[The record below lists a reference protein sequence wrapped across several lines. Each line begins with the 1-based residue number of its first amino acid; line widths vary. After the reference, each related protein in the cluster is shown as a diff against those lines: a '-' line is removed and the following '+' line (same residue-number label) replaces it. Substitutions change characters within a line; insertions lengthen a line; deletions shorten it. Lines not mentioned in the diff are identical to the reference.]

1 LAIPPNAAKNSF
13 KKSFMKNIL
22 FALATIVAIALL
34 NSCTKVIDI
43 NLNEADAKIV
53 IEAELVSGTQDFM
66 VKITKTSD
74 FFNPGQPV
82 TIADA
87 TVFLKAGTDASLNL
101 TNEGNG
107 IYSLKNF
114 TATENTSYFLSVTAE
129 GKTYEATD
137 FLPKKV
143 PLDSLSASVS
153 DNNPFNPSGSD
164 SFQIVVNYQ
173 DPIADI
179 NFYRIK
185 STVNGIPRSEGVKLL
200 VIEDR
205 YSVGAYFT
213 LPIFTDSYELN
224 DSVDVELVSM
234 SHAMFDYFN
243 TLALLV
249 DGSGSPAPTNP
260 SGNWSG
266 GALGYFGAFSVSK
279 QTILVR

>member
-1 LAIPPNAAKNSF
+1 
-13 KKSFMKNIL
+13 MKNIL

-43 NLNEADAKIV
+43 NLNEADPKIV
-53 IEAELVSGTQDFM
+53 IEAELVSGTHDFI

-82 TIADA
+82 SVEDA
-87 TVFLKAGTDASLNL
+87 TIFLNKGTDASLQL
-101 TNEGNG
+101 TDDGNG
-107 IYSLKNF
+107 MYSLKNF

-137 FLPKKV
+137 FLPKNV
-143 PLDSLSASVS
+143 FLDSLSVSVPE
-153 DNNPFNPSGSD
+153 NNPFNPAGAD
-164 SFQIVVNYQ
+164 SFEIVLHYQ
-173 DPIADI
+173 DPLVDL

-185 STVNGIPRSEGVKLL
+185 STVNGIPRSAGEQLL

-205 YSVGAYFT
+205 YSAGAYFM

-224 DSVDVELVSM
+224 DSVEVELVSM
-234 SHAMFDYFN
+234 SHAMFDYFT

-249 DGSGSPAPTNP
+249 DGSGSAAPTNP
-260 SGNWSG
+260 SSNWSG

>member
-1 LAIPPNAAKNSF
+1 
-13 KKSFMKNIL
+13 MKNFL
-22 FALATIVAIALL
+22 FAMLAIALL

-43 NLNEADAKIV
+43 NLNEADPKIV
-53 IEAELVSGTQDFM
+53 IEAELVSGTQDFT

-82 TIADA
+82 NIADA
-87 TVFLKAGTDASLNL
+87 TVFLKAGTNAPLNL
-101 TNEGNG
+101 KNDGNG
-107 IYSLKNF
+107 IYTLKNF

-129 GKTYEATD
+129 GRTYEATD
-137 FLPKKV
+137 FLPKNV
-143 PLDSLSASVS
+143 PVDSLSLKVGEK
-153 DNNPFNPSGSD
+153 NPFSSVGGAD
-164 SFQIVVNYQ
+164 SFEIVVNYK
-173 DPIADI
+173 DPLADL

-185 STVNGIPRSEGVKLL
+185 STVNGTPRSEGTKLL

-205 YSVGAYFT
+205 YSAGAYFR

-224 DSVDVELVSM
+224 DHVDVELISM
-234 SHAMFDYFN
+234 SHAMFDYFT

-260 SGNWSG
+260 TSNWSG

-279 QTILVR
+279 KSVLVR

>member
-1 LAIPPNAAKNSF
+1 
-13 KKSFMKNIL
+13 MKNFL
-22 FALATIVAIALL
+22 FAMLAIALL

-43 NLNEADAKIV
+43 NLNEAGPKIV
-53 IEAELVSGTQDFM
+53 IEAELVSGTHDFT

-74 FFNPGQPV
+74 FFNPGQPLN
-82 TIADA
+82 IADA
-87 TVFLKAGTDASLNL
+87 TVFLKTGTNAPLNL
-101 TNEGNG
+101 KNDGNG
-107 IYSLKNF
+107 IYTLKNF

-137 FLPKKV
+137 FLPKNV
-143 PLDSLSASVS
+143 PVDSLSLKVGEK
-153 DNNPFNPSGSD
+153 NPFSSVGGAD
-164 SFQIVVNYQ
+164 SFEIVVNYQ
-173 DPIADI
+173 DPLADL

-185 STVNGIPRSEGVKLL
+185 STVNGTPRSEGTKLL

-205 YSVGAYFT
+205 YSVGAYFR

-224 DSVDVELVSM
+224 DQVEVELVSM
-234 SHAMFDYFN
+234 SHAMFNYFT

-260 SGNWSG
+260 TSNWSG

-279 QTILVR
+279 KSVLVR

>member
-1 LAIPPNAAKNSF
+1 VRLTATTTAVKTSF
-13 KKSFMKNIL
+13 NNNIMKNIL
-22 FALATIVAIALL
+22 LAMLAIALL

-43 NLNEADAKIV
+43 NLNEADSKIV

-82 TIADA
+82 TIVDA
-87 TVFLKAGTDASLNL
+87 AVFLKKGTDNEPLNL
-101 TNEGNG
+101 TNDGNG
-107 IYSLKNF
+107 IYILKNF

-137 FLPKKV
+137 FLPKNV
-143 PLDSLSASVS
+143 PLDSLTVGVPE
-153 DNNPFNPSGSD
+153 NNPFNPSGAD
-164 SFQIVVNYQ
+164 SFEIVVNYQ
-173 DPIADI
+173 DPQDDL

-205 YSVGAYFT
+205 YSAGAYFT

-224 DSVDVELVSM
+224 DSVEVELVSM
-234 SHAMFDYFN
+234 SRAMFDYFT

-249 DGSGSPAPTNP
+249 DGSGGAAPTNP
-260 SGNWSG
+260 SSNWSG
-266 GALGYFGAFSVSK
+266 DALGYFGAFSVSK

>member
-1 LAIPPNAAKNSF
+1 
-13 KKSFMKNIL
+13 MKNIL
-22 FALATIVAIALL
+22 FALAAIVAGALL
-34 NSCTKVIDI
+34 DSCTKVIDI
-43 NLNEADAKIV
+43 NLNEADPKIV
-53 IEAELVSGTQDFM
+53 IEAELLSGTHDFT
-66 VKITKTSD
+66 VTITKTGD
-74 FFNPGQPV
+74 FFNPGQPETV
-82 TIADA
+82 ADA
-87 TVFLKAGTDASLNL
+87 TVFLKKGTDAALNL
-101 TNEGNG
+101 TDEGNG
-107 IYSLKNF
+107 MYSLKNF
-114 TATENTSYFLSVTAE
+114 TATENMSYFLSVTVE

-137 FLPKKV
+137 FLPKNV
-143 PLDSLSASVS
+143 PLDSLTVGVPENSL
-153 DNNPFNPSGSD
+153 FNTSEAD

-173 DPIADI
+173 DPPDDL
-179 NFYRIK
+179 NFYRIR
-185 STVNGIPRSEGVKLL
+185 STVNGIPRSEGAKLL

-224 DSVDVELVSM
+224 DNVDVELMSI

-260 SGNWSG
+260 SSNWSG

>member
-1 LAIPPNAAKNSF
+1 LRWPQS
-13 KKSFMKNIL
+13 L
-22 FALATIVAIALL
+22 AIALL

-43 NLNEADAKIV
+43 NLNEADSKIV

-87 TVFLKAGTDASLNL
+87 AVFLKAGTDNEPLNL
-101 TNEGNG
+101 TNDGNG
-107 IYSLKNF
+107 IYILKNF

-137 FLPKKV
+137 FLPKNV
-143 PLDSLSASVS
+143 PLDSLTVGVPE
-153 DNNPFNPSGSD
+153 NNPFNPSGAD
-164 SFQIVVNYQ
+164 SFEIVVNYQ
-173 DPIADI
+173 DPQDDL

-205 YSVGAYFT
+205 YSAGAYFT

-224 DSVDVELVSM
+224 DSVEVELVSM
-234 SHAMFDYFN
+234 SRAMFDYFT

-249 DGSGSPAPTNP
+249 DGSGGAAPTNP
-260 SGNWSG
+260 SSNWSG
-266 GALGYFGAFSVSK
+266 DALGYFGAFSVSK

>member
-1 LAIPPNAAKNSF
+1 MKTILPALAI
-13 KKSFMKNIL
+13 L
-22 FALATIVAIALL
+22 VAIALL

-43 NLNEADAKIV
+43 NLNEADPKIV
-53 IEAELVSGTQDFM
+53 IEAELLSGTNDFT

-82 TIADA
+82 TVADA
-87 TVFLKAGTDASLNL
+87 TVFLNKGTDESLQLAND
-101 TNEGNG
+101 GNG
-107 IYSLKNF
+107 IYSLKDF

-137 FLPKKV
+137 FLPQNV
-143 PLDSLSASVS
+143 FLDSLSVGVPE
-153 DNNPFNPSGSD
+153 NNPFNPSGAD
-164 SFQIVVNYQ
+164 SFEIVLHFQ
-173 DPIADI
+173 DPLDDL

-185 STVNGIPRSEGVKLL
+185 STVNDIPRSEGEKLL

-205 YSVGAYFT
+205 YSAGAYFT

-224 DSVDVELVSM
+224 DSVDVELVTM
-234 SHAMFDYFN
+234 SHTMYDYFS

-249 DGSGSPAPTNP
+249 GGSGSAAPTNP
-260 SGNWSG
+260 SSNWSG

-279 QTILVR
+279 KTILVR